1 MRDELKRYNHF
12 LAQIRQFFSQQD
24 VVEVQTPQLLNTPTT
39 DVYIDSIAMQVNGD
53 FEKNQNFYTLLQK

>member
-39 DVYIDSIAMQVNGD
+39 DVYIDSIAMQVN
-53 FEKNQNFYTLLQK
+53 